1 MYTYQ
6 TEKYL
11 EKAKKELFAITD
23 EIIATSKIKA
33 VKRGMRFIQINLS
46 EVSVAEAIK
55 TQDLFHRMW
64 LIKPFIKRMKNELKL
79 VQANP
84 SINLYPNVK

>member
-23 EIIATSKIKA
+23 EIIATLKIKA

-46 EVSVAEAIK
+46 DVSVAEAIK